1 PLLAKKKIALKSMD
15 VAQKVYW
22 LAAAMLY
29 DPVRHEADLWSYI
42 GSSWVRANHLSGF
55 LGEDLGGVN
64 DQFALSAETIG
75 RLIELLSPHAELDWS
90 SGEGM
95 DTGAMHRGDHVS
107 ALITRLGAMATEN
120 SAEEIERLL
129 ALPTLDKL
137 KSRLE
142 NTRNQSRLK
151 QREREFH
158 FLPLA
163 DVAQI
168 LANRSPADVAD
179 LAALVLDHLDDIA
192 LEIRQEN
199 YDGFGDFWNTENR
212 KPPGRREENRCRDA
226 LLRQLKAR
234 LHPFGIDCLSEAD
247 YFNDKRAD
255 IRLSYRN
262 EFELPIELKR
272 DDSRFLWS
280 ALRSQLINQYAIA
293 PRASGYGIYCV
304 LWFGEGSIP
313 GAVDGGK
320 MPRTPQELKSRLE
333 AQLDVVEQ
341 RQIFIRV
348 LDVSWPKSDKASK

>member
-1 PLLAKKKIALKSMD
+1 M
-15 VAQKVYW
+15 
-22 LAAAMLY
+22 
-29 DPVRHEADLWSYI
+29 
-42 GSSWVRANHLSGF
+42 
-55 LGEDLGGVN
+55 
-64 DQFALSAETIG
+64 
-75 RLIELLSPHAELDWS
+75 
-90 SGEGM
+90 
-95 DTGAMHRGDHVS
+95 
-107 ALITRLGAMATEN
+107 EN
-120 SAEEIERLL
+120 A
-129 ALPTLDKL
+129 
-137 KSRLE
+137 
-142 NTRNQSRLK
+142 RNQSQLK

-163 DVAQI
+163 DVVQI

-179 LAALVLDHLDDIA
+179 LAALALDHLDDITQQ
-192 LEIRQEN
+192 IRREN
-199 YDGFGDFWNTENR
+199 HDGFGDFWNIENR
-212 KPPGRREENRCRDA
+212 NPTGRREENRCRDA

-234 LHPFGIDCLSEAD
+234 LDPFGIDCQPEAD

-255 IRLSYRN
+255 IRLSYHN
-262 EFELPIELKR
+262 EFELPIELKC
-272 DDSRFLWS
+272 DDNRSLWS

-293 PRASGYGIYCV
+293 PRAAGYGIYWV